1 MNPLTLLLNGVRAAF
16 FQLTGSRRAAEN
28 KINAAHHTA
37 AATKVV
43 DPCDGGLDCEKTSA
57 VLTWTIKT

>member
-1 MNPLTLLLNGVRAAF
+1 MNPLTIFLNSVRAAF

-28 KINAAHHTA
+28 KINAADHTA

-43 DPCDGGLDCEKTSA
+43 NPCEGILDCEKESA